1 MLPTKSTG
9 ILLTALLIAVFASRS
24 PTPAAEL
31 LRQRRILYNFD
42 GDSCMSTRAA
52 SQGPVAT
59 TVDDLKTLISEI
71 AYAGS
76 QVDTMLVCT
85 NAQVMYYPTQVGTM
99 RGALS
104 TAAQREDWPAL
115 EKQRFKNI
123 KRFFEAGID
132 PYAIMLAEAKQQGLE
147 ALLTFRM
154 NDDHGNDFLRTQFKQ
169 DHPGYGLKS
178 ATSLDFVHQEVRDY
192 VFLLIQE
199 AARRYKCDGME
210 LDFNRF
216 PRFFGSGTTEE
227 RVARMNSLVQR
238 VRAMLDKVGLERGR
252 RLVLGVRVPTNNAR
266 SSATLQASREIGCD
280 VLAWTKNGWVDF
292 VTVSEFLFVN
302 YDLPLQPWTEA
313 IRNVPVYGGIE
324 CVQRPGRKEDRL
336 TPDKYRRA
344 AWNRWRDGA
353 DGVYLFNFFTTREH
367 PTDAHDPPFQVLKDL
382 GDRKA
387 LLGF

>member
-1 MLPTKSTG
+1 
-9 ILLTALLIAVFASRS
+9 
-24 PTPAAEL
+24 
-31 LRQRRILYNFD
+31 
-42 GDSCMSTRAA
+42 
-52 SQGPVAT
+52 
-59 TVDDLKTLISEI
+59 
-71 AYAGS
+71 
-76 QVDTMLVCT
+76 
-85 NAQVMYYPTQVGTM
+85 
-99 RGALS
+99 
-104 TAAQREDWPAL
+104 
-115 EKQRFKNI
+115 
-123 KRFFEAGID
+123 
-132 PYAIMLAEAKQQGLE
+132 
-147 ALLTFRM
+147 
-154 NDDHGNDFLRTQFKQ
+154 
-169 DHPGYGLKS
+169 
-178 ATSLDFVHQEVRDY
+178 
-192 VFLLIQE
+192 
-199 AARRYKCDGME
+199 
-210 LDFNRF
+210 
-216 PRFFGSGTTEE
+216 
-227 RVARMNSLVQR
+227 
-238 VRAMLDKVGLERGR
+238 MLDKVGLERGR

-382 GDRKA
+382 GNREA